1 MAGGIALRRAVER
14 RGKARE
20 KAPAAFLARAGF
32 GIAGSRLSFESDF
45 VGIISVLRKRYGRF
59 EVSGNSGYGFRVS
72 AGPEI
77 QIPFKPSVFF
87 DGSRLGIKRGDFEAR
102 LDLETGTGSL
112 LAAANEQCLDAFL
125 RSLISFLLMREG
137 GFMLHSAG
145 IVKNGK
151 AHLFLGKSGAG
162 KSTLSKLAAA
172 AGVEVISDEINL
184 LRFEKGCF
192 RAYGSPFWGEMRA
205 DGRPGSW
212 PLGGI
217 HLLGKAMVNRSS
229 ACSGAEALKLL
240 LRCLV
245 NFDKSPRAAE
255 LALKNASRLLAG
267 TKFSRLEFSK
277 ADSGFLNLI
286 GKAG

>member
-1 MAGGIALRRAVER
+1 MNIVLLGCPGS
-14 RGKARE
+14 GKGTYMK
-20 KAPAAFLARAGF
+20 KAPAAFLGRAGLEIAGF
-32 GIAGSRLSFESDF
+32 GFEFKSGQSGIISILKGRYGKFRAVVNKGFRLKVSGAGNRQKPFKPAVLLTGSRL
-45 VGIISVLRKRYGRF
+45 
-59 EVSGNSGYGFRVS
+59 
-72 AGPEI
+72 EI
-77 QIPFKPSVFF
+77 
-87 DGSRLGIKRGDFEAR
+87 GRGDFKSS

-112 LAAANEQCLDAFL
+112 SAAANEQCLDAFL

-162 KSTLSKLAAA
+162 KSTLSKIAAA

-217 HLLGKAMVNRSS
+217 HLLGKARENRLS

-255 LALKNASRLLAG
+255 LALKNASRLLAKA
-267 TKFSRLEFSK
+267 KFSRLEFSK
-277 ADSGFLNLI
+277 ADGSFLDLI
-286 GKAG
+286 K